1 MRAGLADVAK
11 AANAKAGKASA
22 HASAK
27 GGRGGSIGHYSGS
40 WVQVM
45 RQIAKAKG
53 WSLADWEGVI
63 ADESGGVVSAQNPT
77 STAFGLGQLENM
89 NWPTYGGGPGS
100 NGVEQ
105 IEAMA
110 RYIAATYGNPTKALA
125 HEGAFKWYSHG
136 GLVGFA
142 RGGLP
147 HVIGSHAQ
155 KTTPVPRNFGA
166 GAHTKGEA
174 NKHKTSKKLSGKVPG
189 VVWPAPMAELENL
202 INKQIPIAS
211 ENYQAVGN
219 EISLQEY
226 GSGELAFILTEGPLG
241 EQVTPYENLAN
252 VEGRLGQLH
261 KLANTEG
268 NYHALLEK
276 ARGTISV
283 LNVWVAKAIKERQG
297 MIKKLKERIAEAPKA
312 DRQSAS
318 HHRRKPEGIRTLNA
332 SISKVE
338 HHISSLEG
346 HPKQNATAIK
356 SAKAELS
363 KLHSERHGLEARIK
377 KTGGSDT
384 SIGEGGNLHVWEGE
398 REAYKARK
406 EGREQQVAG
415 LKEHGKTWGEDLT
428 TIQGVG
434 GGGGELG
441 ESALTLAK
449 LAKEKKKLGMG
460 AMAKA
465 LAKAKVQAGPGSA
478 EQKLTSLLK
487 QQNEQLA
494 AQFAVSQDQYKVLA
508 NLPPLVVRSLVAGSC
523 PVPPVLRD

>member
-1 MRAGLADVAK
+1 MLTDFEKLGPGAEWIVGLTLMLSKLRLLVPL
-11 AANAKAGKASA
+11 S
-22 HASAK
+22 
-27 GGRGGSIGHYSGS
+27 RGG
-40 WVQVM
+40 
-45 RQIAKAKG
+45 A
-53 WSLADWEGVI
+53 LA
-63 ADESGGVVSAQNPT
+63 AD
-77 STAFGLGQLENM
+77 
-89 NWPTYGGGPGS
+89 GGGPGS

-166 GAHTKGEA
+166 GAHTKKGEA

-202 INKQIPIAS
+202 VNKQIPIAS

-297 MIKKLKERIAEAPKA
+297 MIKKLKERIARLQKQIDKA
-312 DRQSAS
+312 R
-318 HHRRKPEGIRTLNA
+318 HTIEENLKEIRTLNA

-363 KLHSERHGLEARIK
+363 KLHSERHWLELRIK
-377 KTGGSDT
+377 RTGGSDT

-449 LAKEKKKLGMG
+449 LAKERRTWYGRYGEG
-460 AMAKA
+460 A
-465 LAKAKVQAGPGSA
+465 S
-478 EQKLTSLLK
+478 
-487 QQNEQLA
+487 
-494 AQFAVSQDQYKVLA
+494 
-508 NLPPLVVRSLVAGSC
+508 
-523 PVPPVLRD
+523 